1 MRWLTLYARSRQ
13 IPIAFAAILVA
24 IAGIGWL
31 AQPDGSPRLAAM
43 AAALGV
49 AGAAAGFGGQDIR
62 LDRTAA
68 IAWPPRRAAH
78 LIVVAA
84 VVTAAVWATRIAPP
98 EFVLRDGIGL
108 AGLAALGA
116 TLFGATAAWALPVGW
131 VALTMVVPPSQE
143 PFDQVLTWMMQPQG
157 TPAATATAIVCA
169 ATGGLAYTLLGCRR

>member
-13 IPIAFAAILVA
+13 IPVAFAAILVA
-24 IAGIGWL
+24 VAGIGWL
-31 AQPDGSPRLAAM
+31 AQPDGSPRLAAL

-49 AGAAAGFGGQDIR
+49 AGAATGLGGQDLR

-78 LIVVAA
+78 LIVIAA
-84 VVTAAVWATRIAPP
+84 VVTAAVLATRIAPA

-116 TLFGATAAWALPVGW
+116 TLLGATAAWALPIGW
-131 VALTMVVPPSQE
+131 VALTMVVPPSSE
-143 PFDQVLTWMMQPQG
+143 ALDQVLTWMMQPPG
-157 TPAATATAIVCA
+157 TPAATVTAIVCA
-169 ATGGLAYTLLGCRR
+169 CAGGLAYTLFGCRR